1 MHYFKRNIGDYHK
14 KAGRL
19 NMLQHGAYTLLI
31 DACYDRERFPTR
43 DEAIDWCW
51 AVSNDEISAVEFVL
65 SKFFELHNGV
75 YKQSRIAEEIE
86 QYHAT
91 ALVNAR
97 IAQEREAKKRADKA
111 RIVHGASTVEHESAP
126 NHKPLTIN
134 QEPINIQDTARAKAV
149 AVISKKPKFDLM
161 ESVPDLCQQ
170 VAEDFIAV
178 RKSKKS
184 PMTATAL
191 ALITKEADK
200 AGITTAQAIAIAAG
214 RGWQSFKAEW
224 ISQDKTF
231 AEKEQDYKDEQAKKH
246 YRTLLTMTDDEKKAW
261 GFQ

>member
-51 AVSNDEISAVEFVL
+51 ATNADEISAVEFVL
-65 SKFFELHNGV
+65 SRFFELHNGV

-91 ALVNAR
+91 ALINKR
-97 IAQEREAKKRADKA
+97 IAEEREAKKREQKA
-111 RIVHGASTVEHESAP
+111 RSVNEPSTVEHEAPP

-134 QEPINIQDTARAKAV
+134 QEPIDKTPSSSGDYKPEKKQPDYQAIIDLYHRILPSLPMVKLLTDKRKASIRSCCSLKPSYIGLDFWD
-149 AVISKKPKFDLM
+149 AYFEQASK
-161 ESVPDLCQQ
+161 S
-170 VAEDFIAV
+170 DFIMGRKTDWRADFDFLV
-178 RKSKKS
+178 TKSKFVKVLEGS
-184 PMTATAL
+184 Y
-191 ALITKEADK
+191 D
-200 AGITTAQAIAIAAG
+200 
-214 RGWQSFKAEW
+214 
-224 ISQDKTF
+224 
-231 AEKEQDYKDEQAKKH
+231 
-246 YRTLLTMTDDEKKAW
+246 
-261 GFQ
+261 